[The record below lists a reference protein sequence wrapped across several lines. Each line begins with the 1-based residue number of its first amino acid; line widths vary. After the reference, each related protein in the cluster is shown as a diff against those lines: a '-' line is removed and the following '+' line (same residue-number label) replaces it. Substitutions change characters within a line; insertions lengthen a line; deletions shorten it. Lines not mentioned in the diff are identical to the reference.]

1 MRSRAITQ
9 SLAAPLV
16 QAFMISTSQHPEP
29 LRSYWARS
37 VTVAVKLPSAVV
49 FQEAGQLPA
58 ST

>member
-1 MRSRAITQ
+1 MTQ

-16 QAFMISTSQHPEP
+16 QAFMVSTSQHPEP
-29 LRSYWARS
+29 LRPYWSRP

-49 FQEAGQLPA
+49 FHEEGQLPA

>member
-1 MRSRAITQ
+1 MTQ

-29 LRSYWARS
+29 LRPYWSRP

-49 FQEAGQLPA
+49 FQEEGQLPA

>member
-1 MRSRAITQ
+1 MTQ

-29 LRSYWARS
+29 LSPYWSRP
-37 VTVAVKLPSAVV
+37 VTVAVKFPSDVV
-49 FQEAGQLPA
+49 FQEEGQLPA